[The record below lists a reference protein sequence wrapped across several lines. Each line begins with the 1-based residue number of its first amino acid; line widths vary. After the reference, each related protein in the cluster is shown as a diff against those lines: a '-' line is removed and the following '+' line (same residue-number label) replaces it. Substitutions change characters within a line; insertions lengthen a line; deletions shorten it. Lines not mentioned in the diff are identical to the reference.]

1 MARVIVVG
9 AGVMGLAS
17 AYQAQRAG
25 HSVTVY
31 EAAPVAGGAAAHFML
46 GDISTERF
54 YHFVCKSDDPT
65 FELLQALGL
74 ADKMRWVVTSMGCF
88 IDGRLHDWGNPAALL
103 TFPGLTLVQK
113 IRYGLLMFISTR
125 RDAWDSLEHRNAR
138 DWITRW
144 CGAAV
149 YDRMWRTL
157 FDLKFHQYADDVSA
171 AWIWTRIRRIGRSRR
186 SLMQEELGYIEG
198 GSERLVGALVGA
210 ITDAGGQVFTSMPVT
225 RILTADGRV
234 TGVLADGV
242 GVPAD
247 AVICTVPTPL
257 VPLLVPDLPEP
268 AREAYRAIINIGVV
282 CVVLRLARSVSR
294 HFWVN
299 INDAEI
305 EIPGIIEF
313 SNLRPCADSIVY
325 VPYYMPTSHPK
336 WFWGEA
342 DFIDDAFACLA
353 RINPALRREE
363 LITAH
368 VARLQHAQPIC
379 PPGFKARLPPVQTA
393 IAGLQIADTCF
404 YYPEDRGIAESIR
417 MGRMMADQL

>member
-25 HSVTVY
+25 HHVTVY
-31 EAAPVAGGAAAHFML
+31 EAAPEPGGAAAHFML

-54 YHFVCKSDDPT
+54 YHFVCKTDHPT

-74 ADKMRWVVTSMGCF
+74 ADRMRWVVTSMGCF
-88 IDGRLHDWGNPAALL
+88 IDGGLHDWGNPAALL
-103 TFPGLTLVQK
+103 RFPRLTLVQK

-125 RDAWDSLEHRNAR
+125 RDRWDSLEHQNAR

-144 CGAAV
+144 CGEAV

-157 FDLKFHQYADDVSA
+157 FEQKFHEHVNDVSA

-186 SLMQEELGYIEG
+186 NLMQEELGYIEG
-198 GSERLVGALVGA
+198 GSETLVDGLVGA
-210 ITDAGGQVFTSMPVT
+210 ITAAGGQVLVSKPVT

-234 TGVLADGV
+234 TGVLANGTV
-242 GVPAD
+242 QPAD
-247 AVICTVPTPL
+247 AVICTVPTPF
-257 VPLLVPDLPEP
+257 VPHLVPDLPEQ
-268 AREAYRAIINIGVV
+268 ARQAYRAIVNIGVV

-299 INDAEI
+299 INQADI

-313 SNLRPCADSIVY
+313 SNLRPCADAIVY

-336 WFWGEA
+336 WSWSDDG
-342 DFIDDAFACLA
+342 FIDDAFACLA
-353 RINPALRREE
+353 RINPALGRDE
-363 LITAH
+363 LINAH
-368 VARLQHAQPIC
+368 VARLHHAQPIC

-417 MGRMMADQL
+417 MGRMMADRV

>member
-1 MARVIVVG
+1 MARVSVVG
-9 AGVMGLAS
+9 AGVMGLAA

-31 EAAPVAGGAAAHFML
+31 EAAPVPGGAAAHFML
-46 GDISTERF
+46 GDISIERF
-54 YHFVCKSDDPT
+54 YHFVCKTDGPT

-74 ADKMRWVVTSMGCF
+74 ADRMRWVVTSMGCF
-88 IDGRLHDWGNPAALL
+88 MDGRLHDWGNPAALL
-103 TFPGLTLVQK
+103 RFPGLTFVQK

-144 CGAAV
+144 CGAVV
-149 YDRMWRTL
+149 YDRMWRPL
-157 FDLKFHQYADDVSA
+157 FEQKFHQHVNDVSA

-186 SLMQEELGYIEG
+186 TLMQEELGYIEG
-198 GSERLVGALVGA
+198 GSETLVSALVGA
-210 ITDAGGQVFTSMPVT
+210 ITAGGGKVFTSTPVT
-225 RILTADGRV
+225 RILSADGRV
-234 TGVLADGV
+234 TGVLADGIV
-242 GVPAD
+242 QPAD
-247 AVICTVPTPL
+247 AVICTVPTPF
-257 VPLLVPDLPEP
+257 VPLLVPDLPEQ
-268 AREAYRAIINIGVV
+268 ARQAYQAIVNIGVV

-299 INDAEI
+299 INEADI

-313 SNLRPCADSIVY
+313 SNLRPCADTIVY
-325 VPYYMPTSHPK
+325 VPYYMPSNHPK
-336 WFWGEA
+336 WFWDEA
-342 DFIDDAFACLA
+342 AFIDNAFACLA
-353 RINPALRREE
+353 RINPALRRDE
-363 LITAH
+363 LIAAH
-368 VARLQHAQPIC
+368 VGRLHHAQPIC

-417 MGRMMADQL
+417 MGRMMADRV